1 MVDTTGP
8 LNTALHS
15 WGSVRIVHV
24 DVEDLS
30 VTRDCSKVCK
40 GHWSMSLGKNHV
52 QISGISPQKKW
63 LRFVGFQWNKGG
75 NPEPPQQLLMA
86 GISQVASP
94 SQAAWIFAHIRSH
107 LGDMKYWGI
116 SVHKPRHILACVCME
131 LFELRD
137 KWCGGYMSVAMDLFR
152 NPLKNFFLQTVC
164 QWMIRRP
171 RIQQL
176 RRGPI
181 EQKPI
186 GHTHCMPGQLQVKSE
201 ATHVPP
207 TRFQAMPLQQVQAV
221 EGPSQ
226 VDAESSKKRPLE
238 VASSELHSDHLNKHH
253 TQHGFAGTSGV
264 PCEILSSYAAN
275 ASAKLQGTE
284 SAQIQLSIHEKAVS
298 DLTEGHASD
307 RHPEF
312 RPASVHE
319 ITEAEPSSASFKDF
333 TLPASL
339 EWTTRKS
346 GQKILYQLVCP
357 HTI

>member
-1 MVDTTGP
+1 VVDGHFPMSFWPHPLVSSPEVGCTIAGLFSEFLKLSQAELDQLTLSEVERAAFHNSGKGIVSQMVDTTGP

-30 VTRDCSKVCK
+30 VTRDCSRVCK

-137 KWCGGYMSVAMDLFR
+137 KWCGGYMPVAMNLFR
-152 NPLKNFFLQTVC
+152 ESIEELLSPDRLPVDDQETKDPTV
-164 QWMIRRP
+164 
-171 RIQQL
+171 
-176 RRGPI
+176 
-181 EQKPI
+181 E
-186 GHTHCMPGQLQVKSE
+186 
-201 ATHVPP
+201 
-207 TRFQAMPLQQVQAV
+207 
-221 EGPSQ
+221 
-226 VDAESSKKRPLE
+226 
-238 VASSELHSDHLNKHH
+238 
-253 TQHGFAGTSGV
+253 AGT
-264 PCEILSSYAAN
+264 
-275 ASAKLQGTE
+275 
-284 SAQIQLSIHEKAVS
+284 H
-298 DLTEGHASD
+298 
-307 RHPEF
+307 
-312 RPASVHE
+312 
-319 ITEAEPSSASFKDF
+319 
-333 TLPASL
+333 
-339 EWTTRKS
+339 
-346 GQKILYQLVCP
+346 
-357 HTI
+357 